1 MKRPYLFL
9 IALVF
14 VSSCSRKSEEQLYK
28 EGQAQ
33 EAQNNF
39 QLAVRS
45 YQEIV
50 DRYVQGKYADSAQFR
65 IGKIYNN
72 DLRDIEKAVA
82 SYQQVYI
89 KFPQSTFA
97 PTAMFLTGFLMNNEL
112 HKFDSARVLYEAFLQ
127 RYPGHDLAVSAKY
140 ELETLGKDPT
150 QFLPRDDLAKMSRDS
165 TARKKT
171 AKR

>member
-1 MKRPYLFL
+1 MFL
-9 IALVF
+9 IAVVCLA
-14 VSSCSRKSEEQLYK
+14 SCARKSEEQLYK
-28 EGQAQ
+28 EGQTQ
-33 EAQNNF
+33 ESQNNF
-39 QLAVRS
+39 QLAVQS

-50 DRYVQGKYADSAQFR
+50 DHYVLGKYADSAQFR

-82 SYQQVYI
+82 AYQQVYT

-112 HKFDSARVLYEAFLQ
+112 HKLDSARVLYEAFLQ
-127 RYPGHDLAVSAKY
+127 QYPNHDLAVSARF

-150 QFLPRDDLAKMSRDS
+150 QFLPREEVAKMSRDS
-165 TARKKT
+165 TARRKA